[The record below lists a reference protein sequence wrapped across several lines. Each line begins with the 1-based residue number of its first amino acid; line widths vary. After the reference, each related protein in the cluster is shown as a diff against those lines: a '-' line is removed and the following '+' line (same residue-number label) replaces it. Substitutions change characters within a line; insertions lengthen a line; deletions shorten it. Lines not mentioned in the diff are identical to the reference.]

1 VLACCWI
8 MFGAPTCWAVG
19 CSSVDHFC
27 LLNLIVVRNFVWST
41 DAGWAQGDLGQ
52 FRSNWLSSVGL
63 SVCFL
68 RLGLFRQG
76 MWNAIQM
83 NTAETWK
90 SLILILEH
98 EPCDIIYLFII
109 LVLVMYLVDFMTSKF
124 SDEHS
129 CAYRDSSS

>member
-1 VLACCWI
+1 
-8 MFGAPTCWAVG
+8 
-19 CSSVDHFC
+19 
-27 LLNLIVVRNFVWST
+27 
-41 DAGWAQGDLGQ
+41 
-52 FRSNWLSSVGL
+52 
-63 SVCFL
+63 
-68 RLGLFRQG
+68 
-76 MWNAIQM
+76 M

-109 LVLVMYLVDFMTSKF
+109 LVLVMYLADFMTSKF